1 MVVVYATVADYRLQ
15 TQDEAT
21 SNERVQSYLEEMSAE
36 LRAECG
42 LDGTEALTEDQ
53 ALLAKSIV
61 CDAASHALKP
71 PSLDGLGEIAGA
83 TQASFSANG
92 FTGSCTLANASG
104 AAWFDKRKVA
114 RFKRLLGKA
123 PRIGTIMPAIGG

>member
-1 MVVVYATVADYRLQ
+1 MATVYATEPDYRLI
-15 TQDEAT
+15 TLDEK
-21 SNERVQSYLEEMSAE
+21 SPSERVGAFLARASAE

-53 ALLAKSIV
+53 AELAKAIV

-71 PSLDGLGEIAGA
+71 PSLGGMGEVAGA

-92 FTGSCTLANASG
+92 FTGNYTLSNASG
-104 AAWFDKRKVA
+104 SAWLDRKMVA
-114 RFKRLLGKA
+114 RFRRLLRRA
-123 PRIGTIMPAIGG
+123 PRIGTLMPGIG